1 MFNKLK
7 KEQFSYSKVKKKF
20 FIIFILWSPGVTFF
34 LLIISLILRFSK
46 KQEVNIIFDKSKL
59 SERYFSSSKVN
70 LIIYI
75 AAEYILKILFYR
87 IYNSDK
93 KHENIIKKVD
103 ENLIE
108 KYFLNIL
115 SWKKSKNF
123 DKSEN
128 LSPEDIKLKKNF
140 YKANKTI
147 YSLLTKIKKEN
158 NLQKYSYIIPGGIAS
173 TSRLWISN
181 IKTFKDDF
189 YTFENGGKDKSLWA
203 INGIAAQFPNVMD
216 DHKLMLK
223 SNEKIIK
230 LGIDTADRILRSRYF
245 CKDIVETGLKNSTFQ
260 KVSSN
265 KFNIYNFKDKI
276 IVTIFLNVSWDSAV
290 LGIES
295 IFNNS
300 FEMIE
305 NISNSL
311 LKKENIIIYVR
322 QHPIERDPEI
332 SSNDNYELL
341 EKILK
346 KKYKERFIFIN
357 ADQNLNSYDLIEKS
371 DLIIVNSS
379 TIGLEAAILGKPVF
393 TCSKCYYHKLKLINY
408 FDNISILENYLVKI
422 ERNLINKSN
431 QKSIDSC
438 KLLYF
443 LTQSAYR
450 KDTGFSPGMNIKR
463 FFTLLVKPNTLKRMN
478 RNLNFLLSQKLID
491 FDNYKI

>member
-1 MFNKLK
+1 
-7 KEQFSYSKVKKKF
+7 
-20 FIIFILWSPGVTFF
+20 
-34 LLIISLILRFSK
+34 
-46 KQEVNIIFDKSKL
+46 
-59 SERYFSSSKVN
+59 
-70 LIIYI
+70 
-75 AAEYILKILFYR
+75 
-87 IYNSDK
+87 
-93 KHENIIKKVD
+93 
-103 ENLIE
+103 
-108 KYFLNIL
+108 
-115 SWKKSKNF
+115 
-123 DKSEN
+123 
-128 LSPEDIKLKKNF
+128 
-140 YKANKTI
+140 
-147 YSLLTKIKKEN
+147 
-158 NLQKYSYIIPGGIAS
+158 
-173 TSRLWISN
+173 
-181 IKTFKDDF
+181 
-189 YTFENGGKDKSLWA
+189 
-203 INGIAAQFPNVMD
+203 
-216 DHKLMLK
+216 
-223 SNEKIIK
+223 
-230 LGIDTADRILRSRYF
+230 
-245 CKDIVETGLKNSTFQ
+245 
-260 KVSSN
+260 
-265 KFNIYNFKDKI
+265 
-276 IVTIFLNVSWDSAV
+276 
-290 LGIES
+290 
-295 IFNNS
+295 
-300 FEMIE
+300 MIE